1 MPVCVCVWESVD
13 KKGNNNASIW
23 MKLPRPDLVAES
35 ALK

>member
-1 MPVCVCVWESVD
+1 MPVCVFVWESVD

-23 MKLPRPDLVAES
+23 VKLPRPDLVAES